1 MLPMEGLTFRFMT
14 ITYYHN
20 NHSIRVFY
28 IRALCCR
35 LLAVQIGI
43 VLLDAANLWR
53 DVSGML
59 QNIGVYYQNG
69 GVAHDDRPLGET
81 STRS

>member
-1 MLPMEGLTFRFMT
+1 MIKKSLTAAHSKATKADNRPSAVAMG
-14 ITYYHN
+14 ITAG
-20 NHSIRVFY
+20 IIF
-28 IRALCCR
+28 ALI
-35 LLAVQIGI
+35 VIGI

-59 QNIGVYYQNG
+59 QNIGVYYQHG
-69 GVAHDDRPLGET
+69 GVAPEDRPLGET